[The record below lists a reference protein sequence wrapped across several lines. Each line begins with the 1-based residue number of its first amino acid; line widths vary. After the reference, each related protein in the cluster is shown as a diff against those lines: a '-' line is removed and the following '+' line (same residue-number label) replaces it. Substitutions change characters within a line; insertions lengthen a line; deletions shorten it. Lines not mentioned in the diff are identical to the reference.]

1 MELDLHYSQLLA
13 ESSVIEYVSA
23 DQNTSQVSSSNLLM
37 LGIFNRIVML
47 IFHEDQVKYRVVLI
61 KSKRTAKKFRDLVP

>member
-47 IFHEDQVKYRVVLI
+47 IFHEDQVKYRVVLT